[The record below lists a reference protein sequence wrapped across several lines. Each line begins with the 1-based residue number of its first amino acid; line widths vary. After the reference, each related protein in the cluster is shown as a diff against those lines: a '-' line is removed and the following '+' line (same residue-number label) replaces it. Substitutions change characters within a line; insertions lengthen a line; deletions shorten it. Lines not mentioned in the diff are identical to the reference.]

1 MTQLGRRQ
9 ARIASVMLL
18 VWATAGTPAFADGL
32 ITPFVGVTFGGN
44 TTTNQDTY
52 GISIAGM
59 AAGVFG
65 FELDAART
73 GRVFGDEGIS
83 TDGTL
88 TTVMG
93 NLLVG
98 APLGPVRPYAV
109 GGLGLIRTSASG
121 LLLGDTAQTELGVDM
136 GAGLMGFFSNHVGAR
151 VDVRYFRTVTGG
163 ETGSLNFDLGDVDFW
178 RASVGATF
186 RF

>member
-1 MTQLGRRQ
+1 
-9 ARIASVMLL
+9 MLL

-98 APLGPVRPYAV
+98 APLGP
-109 GGLGLIRTSASG
+109 
-121 LLLGDTAQTELGVDM
+121 ELGVDM